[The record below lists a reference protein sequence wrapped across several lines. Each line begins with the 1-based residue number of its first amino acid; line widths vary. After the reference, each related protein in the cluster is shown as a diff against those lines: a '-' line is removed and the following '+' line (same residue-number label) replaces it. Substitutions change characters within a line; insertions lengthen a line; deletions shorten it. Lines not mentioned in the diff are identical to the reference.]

1 MTKATKAIKKTV
13 KTVIPLIFLMKWAS
27 FLVEVL
33 ATKDLTYK
41 QEGHK
46 TMVAEFEIELDIPAA
61 PAGTAGWSLR
71 QLQIICKWLLITI

>member
-46 TMVAEFEIELDIPAA
+46 TMVAEFEIDSWIFLQ
-61 PAGTAGWSLR
+61 LR
-71 QLQIICKWLLITI
+71 QELQGGVCGNCRLFASDC